1 MSTYR
6 ITSHGFFSS
15 ADDYPKGC
23 VQDDNVPCRS
33 ILIGW
38 IFAGFPLIGSLLFL
52 TFSNLSIY
60 LKVRSTIT
68 KVNHF
73 ADEDAER
80 DQQKR
85 EVATQATLYVA
96 ACLSCIGWIIAV
108 RTLESMGL
116 KRDDEQSIFWVL
128 LLSNIFSPAQGLW

>member
-1 MSTYR
+1 MDLCWISLDR
-6 ITSHGFFSS
+6 IPTVSYVFQPF
-15 ADDYPKGC
+15 D
-23 VQDDNVPCRS
+23 
-33 ILIGW
+33 
-38 IFAGFPLIGSLLFL
+38 
-52 TFSNLSIY
+52 LSQSEIHHY
-60 LKVRSTIT
+60 QS
-68 KVNHF
+68 VNRF

-80 DQQKR
+80 DHQRR